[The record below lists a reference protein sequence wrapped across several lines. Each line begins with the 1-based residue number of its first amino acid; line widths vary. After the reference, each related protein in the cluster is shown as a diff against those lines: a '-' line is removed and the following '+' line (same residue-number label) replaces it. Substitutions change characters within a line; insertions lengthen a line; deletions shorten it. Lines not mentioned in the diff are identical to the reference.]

1 MLTLSNARPE
11 ANTSLLGH
19 LGENLSLACGL
30 FLWAVAVLCIASL
43 GPACA
48 SLVDGAC
55 CIAAVG
61 GGVL

>member
-11 ANTSLLGH
+11 ASTSLLGH
-19 LGENLSLACGL
+19 VGENLSLAYGL
-30 FLWAVAVLCIASL
+30 SLWAVAMLCIASW

-48 SLVDGAC
+48 SLADGAC
-55 CIAAVG
+55 CIAALG